1 MLLKVCGII
10 CGMRKWENIV
20 FEDYLKSIKKLS
32 KKNNLPTD
40 RPYLNVIT
48 RLDGKQTIF

>member
-10 CGMRKWENIV
+10 YGMRKWDNIV
-20 FEDYLKSIKKLS
+20 CFFFGKLS
-32 KKNNLPTD
+32 KKKNLPTD
-40 RPYLNVIT
+40 RPYLNIIT